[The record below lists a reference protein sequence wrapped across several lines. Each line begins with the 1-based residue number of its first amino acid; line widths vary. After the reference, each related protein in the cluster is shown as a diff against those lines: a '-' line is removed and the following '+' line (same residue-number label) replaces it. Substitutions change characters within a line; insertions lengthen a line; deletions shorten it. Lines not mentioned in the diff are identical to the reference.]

1 LAPKRFRS
9 IKNEIRVLGIDDGRF
24 VPRTKGTVDVVG
36 VVYRGGYWFEGV
48 MRTEITIDGMDA
60 TEKLAAMIKNSA
72 YYGEIRVIVLD
83 GVTFAGFNVVDIN
96 ELSCRVDLP
105 VMSVAREKP
114 DLEEI
119 RRALKNLPDFE
130 KRWQAMLNAGELFEV
145 EIRNGENPVYVQT
158 AGFLREDAIKIL
170 KRTSTRS
177 NIPEALRVAHIIA
190 SGLSPSIEKI

>member
-1 LAPKRFRS
+1 LVPKRFRS
-9 IKNEIRVLGIDDGRF
+9 VKSEIRVLGIDDGRF

-48 MRTEITIDGMDA
+48 MHTKITIDELDA
-60 TEKLAAMIKNSA
+60 TEKIAGMIESSP
-72 YYGEIRVIVLD
+72 YYRELRVVILD
-83 GVTFAGFNVVDIN
+83 GITFAGFNVVD
-96 ELSCRVDLP
+96 LSKLSRRVDLP

-119 RRALKNLPDFE
+119 RRALKNLPEFE
-130 KRWQAMLNAGELFEV
+130 LRWQAMENAGELFEV
-145 EIRNGENPVYVQT
+145 ETRNGENPVYIQI
-158 AGFLREDAIKIL
+158 AGILLEDAEKIM

-190 SGLSPSIEKI
+190 SGLTR